1 MVYWVDG
8 EDEVGD
14 LDADEDRD
22 EDWFEDGP
30 MVEED
35 CGVEDCCGDWWVDD
49 EPLRIVDLKFKFAPV
64 GVPVPGN
71 LDGVGVGAG
80 VEATPSSIKGVW

>member
-1 MVYWVDG
+1 
-8 EDEVGD
+8 
-14 LDADEDRD
+14 
-22 EDWFEDGP
+22 
-30 MVEED
+30 
-35 CGVEDCCGDWWVDD
+35 VDD

-80 VEATPSSIKGVW
+80 VEATPSSIKGV